1 MFQLRPSNCCFIP
14 ITIFTPSQLSCYS
27 CKMMVGSNNLK
38 KCPNLI
44 TLAVTNLVTLART
57 KVVTLSSTN
66 LVTLAGTNLITL
78 AGTNLVKLAS
88 TNLIT
93 LVGTNLVY
101 WLAPIWSHWLASI
114 WSHWHEPS
122 WSHWLAQKVT
132 APHLLFKNQILDC
145 NFKRNAKGTK
155 AFWQTKDII
164 LCIVI

>member
-1 MFQLRPSNCCFIP
+1 MALRHFLIVKNFAFQLRPSNCCFIP
-14 ITIFTPSQLSCYS
+14 ITIFTPSQLSGYS
-27 CKMMVGSNNLK
+27 CKLMVGSNNLK

-93 LVGTNLVY
+93 LVGTNLVT
-101 WLAPIWSHWLASI
+101 LARTKLVPLA
-114 WSHWHEPS
+114 
-122 WSHWLAQKVT
+122 
-132 APHLLFKNQILDC
+132 
-145 NFKRNAKGTK
+145 GTK
-155 AFWQTKDII
+155 GYHSAPSF
-164 LCIVI
+164 